1 MKFKTSALAMT
12 ATVAV
17 GLMSSA
23 FADENPYE
31 NLGFKTNQ
39 TYSADASGTSNGSW
53 NKTPVVT
60 DDSKIEIDSDSTDR
74 FTFTPATVN
83 SGENGENTVVNAT
96 ELKFNV
102 EASVVPNSVGLA
114 TSDDAQCGFAIKE
127 TSGVTNIWVFN
138 GIEWKEASDA
148 TIPAAG
154 AMFDLEVKL
163 DYRSNPGKV
172 QYLVEGNALTV
183 GSSTWLALPE
193 DKTSVSGIDFIG
205 NGKLTSL
212 NGYVLQIVS
221 EVIPINPGS
230 AGQYEVTFSETQM
243 EALKTAVGGD
253 ASKVSEKLSSSTAQV
268 NGLTPFDNYVL
279 LGKIKDSDVAA
290 TDKPVV
296 KADPS
301 ATPSAVNNVVV
312 KVPLF
317 KNVQTVGGVDVTH
330 VLKGSA
336 NGADGWTQVG
346 VAQKGNEPQF
356 EIPANSP
363 YRYFKVETT
372 VSPTGK

>member
-23 FADENPYE
+23 FAAETSYDK
-31 NLGFKTNQ
+31 LGFSTNQ
-39 TYSADASGTSNGSW
+39 TYSADASGPSNGSW

-60 DDSKIEIDSDSTDR
+60 DSKIEIDSDSTDR

-83 SGENGENTVVNAT
+83 SGVNSGENTVVNAT

-102 EASVVPNSVGLA
+102 EASVVPNSVTLTND
-114 TSDDAQCGFAIKE
+114 TSAQCGFAIKE
-127 TSGVTNIWVFN
+127 TIEENVVSTNFHVFTGSAWQKISN
-138 GIEWKEASDA
+138 DVE
-148 TIPAAG
+148 IPAAG
-154 AMFDLEVKL
+154 TMFDLTVKL
-163 DYRSNPGKV
+163 DYRSGFCKAR
-172 QYLVEGNALTV
+172 YLVNESDIGKGTWYSIKS
-183 GSSTWLALPE
+183 GSQ
-193 DKTSVSGIDFIG
+193 KVSCIDFIG

-221 EVIPINPGS
+221 EIIQINPGS
-230 AGQYEVTFSETQM
+230 AGQYEVTFSETQI
-243 EALKTAVGGD
+243 ADLKAKLGVE
-253 ASKVSEKLSSSTAQV
+253 ASKIGTALSDTDPLP
-268 NGLTPFDNYVL
+268 NGQTKFNNYVL
-279 LGKIKDSDVAA
+279 YGDVVGAEA
-290 TDKPVV
+290 EKPVV

-317 KNVQTVGGVDVTH
+317 DNVQTVGGVDVTH

-346 VAQKGNEPQF
+346 NAEKGNEPQF